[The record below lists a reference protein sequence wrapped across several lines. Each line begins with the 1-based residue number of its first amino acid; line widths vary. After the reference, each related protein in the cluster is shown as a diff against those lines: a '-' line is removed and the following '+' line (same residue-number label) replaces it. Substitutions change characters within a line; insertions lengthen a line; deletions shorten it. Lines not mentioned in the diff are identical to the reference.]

1 MTTAGIGDVVRELWE
16 TGDRHDRPPEP
27 TPEADPWEDEDD
39 PYRAGGVAA
48 VVVFA
53 GSPSIAVR
61 LADDGRDVVTVED
74 VLNFDVP
81 RRDTVA
87 VVGEVLAGRV
97 RLEGA
102 GVGRLTR
109 RSRIFGSASVA
120 VHVAEDRVYRVQLP
134 LFAWSPWVAALRI
147 DP

>member
-1 MTTAGIGDVVRELWE
+1 MTAAGIGGVVRELWA
-16 TGDRHDRPPEP
+16 TGARHGRPPEP
-27 TPEADPWEDEDD
+27 TPEADPWEDDD
-39 PYRAGGVAA
+39 PYPTGGVAA
-48 VVVFA
+48 VVLFA
-53 GSPSIAVR
+53 GTPSIAVR
-61 LADDGRDVVTVED
+61 LGDDGRDVVTVEV

-87 VVGEVLAGRV
+87 VVDAVLGGRV

-109 RSRIFGSASVA
+109 RSRLFGSAIVLTVRVA
-120 VHVAEDRVYRVQLP
+120 DDRSYRVRPP

-147 DP
+147 EP